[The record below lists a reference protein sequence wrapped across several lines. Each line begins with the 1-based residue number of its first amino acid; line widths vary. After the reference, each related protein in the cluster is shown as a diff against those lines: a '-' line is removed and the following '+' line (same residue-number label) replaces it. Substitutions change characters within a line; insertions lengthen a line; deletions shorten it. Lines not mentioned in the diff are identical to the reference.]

1 MKIEQIIKGCKKGD
15 RKCQKALY
23 DNYATMLMN
32 VSRRYTNDM
41 YEAQDALQN
50 AFIKIFTKLDLYDEN
65 KPGSFEGWMSRIVIN
80 ESIQIHRK
88 KKGVTFREVE
98 TTLYSVGKESGI
110 LEELE
115 AEEILK
121 LLDQLPEGYRVV
133 FNLFVVEEY
142 NHKEIAET
150 LGITESTS
158 RSQLARARKCLQKI
172 LTDRKKNEHAA

>member
-23 DNYATMLMN
+23 DCYAGMLMN

-50 AFIKIFTKLDLYDEN
+50 AFIKIFTKLDMYDAN

-80 ESIQIHRK
+80 ETIQLHRK
-88 KKGVTFREVE
+88 KKGVIFSEIE
-98 TTLYSVGKESGI
+98 TTMYSIGKESGVV
-110 LEELE
+110 EDLE

-121 LLDQLPEGYRVV
+121 LLDKLPEGYRLV
-133 FNLFVVEEY
+133 FTLFVVEEY
-142 NHKEIAET
+142 NHKEIAEM

-158 RSQLARARKCLQKI
+158 RSQLVRARKGLQKLLI
-172 LTDRKKNEHAA
+172 DQQKNEHAA